1 VVRTLRKI
9 GSGLGGVVDGA
20 VLTALRFRFL
30 RGSGKK
36 EAADEALS
44 ASGGEHDRRALLQS
58 AIDYY
63 AQPSVRADFF
73 QTPAPID
80 PTRKVRG
87 KLDDDG
93 EIVDLGWP
101 SGFQPHWEAV
111 RPDYL
116 RWEDN
121 RRSRVRAYLHPRPP
135 KTALI
140 CLHGYQGGSFFIE
153 ERAFQARWLYSLGL
167 DVLLFTLP
175 FHGVRAKNGG
185 PSWPGPNPVR
195 TNEGFA
201 HAIYDLR
208 ALVAWLRSRPG
219 AEDQRMAVV
228 GMSLGGTTTSL
239 FGTTDALDFIAPM
252 IPVASWPELLWSHGE
267 GQADRARAEK
277 DGITLPLLQ
286 QAMSIAAPL
295 ERKPM
300 LAPER
305 VLVLSSMGDR
315 IAPPEHA
322 ERLAKHFGGVHVT
335 LPGGH
340 VLQLGRRAAFSAIA
354 QRMALLDLIPR
365 R

>member
-1 VVRTLRKI
+1 MKSLRKL

-20 VLTALRFRFL
+20 VLGALRLRFL
-30 RGSGKK
+30 RGSGGR
-36 EAADEALS
+36 ADADALA
-44 ASGGEHDRRALLQS
+44 ASGGEHDRRALLQQ
-58 AIDYY
+58 AVDYY
-63 AQPSVRADFF
+63 AQPAVRAGFF
-73 QTPAPID
+73 QAPPPIS
-80 PTRKVRG
+80 PTLRRRG
-87 KLDDDG
+87 RLDDDG
-93 EIVDLGWP
+93 EVVDLGWP
-101 SGFQPHWEAV
+101 SPFEPHWEAV

-116 RWEDN
+116 RWQGN
-121 RRSRVRAYLHPRPP
+121 RRSRVRAYLHGRPT

-140 CLHGYQGGSFFIE
+140 CLHGYQGGSFFLE

-167 DVLLFTLP
+167 DVALFTLP
-175 FHGVRAKNGG
+175 FHGVRAQGGG

-195 TNEGFA
+195 TNEGFG

-208 ALVAWLRSRPG
+208 ALVSWLRGRPG
-219 AEDQRMAVV
+219 AEQQRIAVV
-228 GMSLGGTTTSL
+228 GMSLGGTTASL
-239 FGTTDALDFIAPM
+239 FATTDALDFVAPM

-267 GQADRARAEK
+267 GQADRLRAER
-277 DGITLPLLQ
+277 DGITLDLLQ
-286 QAMSIAAPL
+286 RAMSIVAPL
-295 ERKPM
+295 ERPPL

-322 ERLAKHFGGVHVT
+322 ERLARHFGGVHVT

-340 VLQLGRRAAFSAIA
+340 VLQLGRREAFSAIA